1 MASLTSYSTSMLVK
15 QSSGKMFGLTDD
27 STGFILMEPFWW
39 KSTPNVHLHPFKK
52 KLQSVC
58 IGRVHC
64 SFFKVFQKKRGKS
77 VRYLVEPPTQVG
89 CEGRPMALWCQLC
102 PVKDAAPIQPMAVF

>member
-1 MASLTSYSTSMLVK
+1 MASLTTYSTSMLVK
-15 QSSGKMFGLTDD
+15 QSSGKMFGLSDD

-39 KSTPNVHLHPFKK
+39 KSTPNVHLHPLFTTSQKK
-52 KLQSVC
+52 ITKCLHWQSALQ
-58 IGRVHC
+58 
-64 SFFKVFQKKRGKS
+64 FQKKPRKS